1 VNARKLLTATSWAAK
16 VEGALPTV
24 GIDALL
30 LRIAVADAVDAAA
43 AAADAAS
50 MAQDARRRR
59 AITRRWRRTLE

>member
-1 VNARKLLTATSWAAK
+1 VNARKLLTATNWAAK

-43 AAADAAS
+43 TAADAPS